1 MRGGRTCERPEKPR
15 PTVAEYITLEGPGAR
30 KLDAGTRTSTEG
42 KDHML
47 HALILHL
54 ARIYGAA

>member
-1 MRGGRTCERPEKPR
+1 M
-15 PTVAEYITLEGPGAR
+15 AEYITLEGPGAR